1 MTATIIIDRNDI
13 KNELH
18 EFLFDDW
25 CRELGLNPEITD
37 SFEVSLV
44 TTQQDIDEAVAIVDK
59 ELKFLGVV
67 TQ

>member
-25 CRELGLNPEITD
+25 CRELDLNPNTTD

-44 TTQQDIDEAVAIVDK
+44 TTQQDMESDDA
-59 ELKFLGVV
+59 L
-67 TQ
+67 